1 MATAITYTALP
12 SGRTGETRLQSV
24 LLIELFCSKF
34 TSNHNVTKLGST
46 RESSLCHR
54 KEKEKKS
61 PREEL
66 SKHLFSKSVGLL
78 SFYPQ
83 KSRTRDTR
91 FPLLQL
97 FLGCNK
103 IGKHAW
109 IISLRSL
116 SHEGEGKK
124 SPRGELSIHLFSMSV
139 GLLSFY
145 LQKSSPCVTW

>member
-83 KSRTRDTR
+83 KS
-91 FPLLQL
+91 
-97 FLGCNK
+97 
-103 IGKHAW
+103 
-109 IISLRSL
+109 SLRITYAVSTTAVSTYAVTKLGSMRESSL
-116 SHEGEGKK
+116 YH
-124 SPRGELSIHLFSMSV
+124 
-139 GLLSFY
+139 
-145 LQKSSPCVTW
+145 